1 MRIVSRL
8 LAIVVLVLL
17 PLLALPS
24 ASQEPGK
31 VFKAGAVAQD
41 ITPKKFPVSVN
52 GGMQDRLAKGAH
64 DPLHARC
71 LVLDDG
77 TTRVAFVV
85 CDSCMI
91 PREIFDPARAKASKA
106 TGIPAA
112 NILLSATHTHT
123 AVTVTGVFQSDPVE
137 EYIPY
142 LIDQIAAGIIQA
154 DKQRE
159 PAKIGW
165 TVGKDATQ
173 LFNRRWK
180 MKAENIGTNPFGGTR
195 DQVRMNPGYQAPGL
209 IEPAG
214 PTDPEIPML
223 SVQAKD
229 GRPIAVLANYALH
242 YVGGLEPLSAD
253 YFAAFAE
260 RLTDLIGARKAEP
273 AFVGF
278 MSNGASGDINNVNFA
293 GPTPGKREPG
303 EQIRIVSESVAQAA
317 FAAYKT
323 IRYHDHV
330 TLAVAEKEIEL
341 GVRLPTEKDLEY
353 ARDILEKAREKKVL
367 TTQPEVYARETT
379 LLAKYPKTVKARLMA
394 VRVGEMGI
402 VSSPCETFTEIG
414 LEIKAKSPLKP
425 TMLIELANGYNGYL
439 PTPAQHKLGG
449 YETWRARSS
458 YVAED
463 SSPKIV
469 TTLLELLDQVKK

>member
-1 MRIVSRL
+1 VG
-8 LAIVVLVLL
+8 
-17 PLLALPS
+17 PS
-24 ASQEPGK
+24 TSEEKAK
-31 VFKAGAVAQD
+31 VFKAGAFAQD
-41 ITPKKFPVSVN
+41 ITPRKYPVSVN
-52 GGMQDRLAKGAH
+52 GGFQDRQAKGAQ

-91 PREIFDPARAKASKA
+91 PREIFDPAREKASKA
-106 TGIPAA
+106 TGIPAS

-123 AVTVTGVFQSDPVE
+123 AVTVGGVFQSEPQTD
-137 EYIPY
+137 YIPL
-142 LIDQIAAGIIQA
+142 LIDNIAAGIIQA

-165 TVGKDATQ
+165 TVGKDPTQ

-180 MKAENIGTNPFGGTR
+180 MKPENIIANPFGGMT
-195 DQVRMNPGYQAPGL
+195 DQVRMNPGYQVPGL

-223 SVQAKD
+223 AVQATD

-242 YVGGLEPLSAD
+242 YVGGIDALSAD
-253 YFAAFAE
+253 YFAVFADY
-260 RLTDLIGARKAEP
+260 LTVLIGARRATP
-273 AFVGF
+273 AFVGIL
-278 MSNGASGDINNVNFA
+278 SNGASGDVNNVNFG
-293 GPTPGKREPG
+293 GPAPGKREPG
-303 EQIRIVSESVAQAA
+303 EQIRFVADSVAQAA

-353 ARDILEKAREKKVL
+353 AREILEKAKDKTVL
-367 TTQPEVYARETT
+367 TTPAEVYARETT

-458 YVAED
+458 YLEVDA
-463 SSPKIV
+463 STKI
-469 TTLLELLDQVKK
+469 TATLMDLLDRVKK